1 MYLQQIKTNNQKQSK
16 MMNKIAMNIFI
27 PRILPNISKYYI
39 KHTFNEV
46 DFGNVVYIDMRKRI
60 NLKNKIYYFAFIKI
74 EMTDN
79 QNIKMTKLLETENEN
94 RLYYTDQDYW
104 ELKPHIPHEERE
116 IKGHEIAKLCKELI
130 TKPSHRDIYPTSFT
144 KEDLCNMNL
153 EYGEIERD
161 ISNIMKFENDIY
173 IYLSCCN

>member
-1 MYLQQIKTNNQKQSK
+1 MIQPVT
-16 MMNKIAMNIFI
+16 MNIFI
-27 PRILPNISKYYI
+27 PRILPNISKNYI
-39 KHTFNEV
+39 KNVFELMN
-46 DFGNVVYIDMRKRI
+46 FGNITYIDMRKRI
-60 NLKNKIYYFAFIKI
+60 NLKNKIYYFAFIKV

-104 ELKPHIPHEERE
+104 ELKPHIPQEERE
-116 IKGHEIAKLCKELI
+116 IKGHQGHEITKLCKELM

-144 KEDLCNMNL
+144 KEDLCNINS

-173 IYLSCCN
+173 LSCCN